1 MAMAGKSEEVILNN
15 SMSEEDP
22 NQNFTGSEPQEVDK
36 PRWGPQHAGAK
47 QLAAQY
53 TNGLYS
59 LSFSLVSCNAFL

>member
-22 NQNFTGSEPQEVDK
+22 NQNFTGSEPQTQEVDK

-53 TNGLYS
+53 TTGLYN
-59 LSFSLVSCNAFL
+59 LPFSLVM